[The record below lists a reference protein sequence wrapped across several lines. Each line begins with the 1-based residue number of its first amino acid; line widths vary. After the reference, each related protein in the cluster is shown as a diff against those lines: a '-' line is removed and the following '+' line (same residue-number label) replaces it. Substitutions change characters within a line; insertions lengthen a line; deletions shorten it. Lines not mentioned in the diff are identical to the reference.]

1 MLEFA
6 KKLGEQTKDL
16 EKLLEIDELEKQ
28 GGLLGEIWVDSIYPV
43 TKLKV
48 NKMLIEKQE
57 EIKELVFS

>member
-48 NKMLIEKQE
+48 NKMLIEKTRRN
-57 EIKELVFS
+57 